1 MEKNAADLISPV
13 WSRITPIMAERA
25 EGAYVYG
32 QDGARYLDFT
42 SGIGVTN
49 TGHCHPKVVQAIQ
62 EQAAKLMHGQ
72 VNIIFHRPLLELAE
86 ELRPIVPQGLDSFF
100 FSNSGAEAV
109 EGAVKLAR
117 HATGRPNVIVFQ
129 GSFHGRTALTMA
141 LTTSKTIYRAGYQPL
156 PAGAFV
162 APYPYAYR
170 YGWSAEETEAFC
182 LRELKLLLKSQTAP
196 FETAAILV
204 EPVLGEGGYVV
215 PTPGFLAGLRR
226 ICDEHGI
233 LLIADEIQ
241 SGFGRTGKWFAIQ
254 HFGVEPDIMTMAK
267 GLASGLPLSGIA
279 ARRELMER
287 WIPGSHGGTYG
298 GNAVA
303 CAAAAAT
310 IRVIHEEGLLEN
322 VQRMGALL
330 MERLRS
336 LQGDFPAIG
345 DVRGL
350 GLMVGAEFTDLNPST
365 GSGQRG
371 TPATDLA
378 KAVVKG
384 CLKRH
389 LLLLTCGTLGNTVRW
404 IPPLTV
410 TQEQMEEA
418 LAVFKEALKEAILWG

>member
-1 MEKNAADLISPV
+1 VSTTIDNLISPV
-13 WSRITPIMAERA
+13 WSRITPIVAERA

-32 QDGARYLDFT
+32 KDGTRYLDFT

-49 TGHCHPKVVQAIQ
+49 TGHCHPKVVRAIQ
-62 EQAAKLMHGQ
+62 EQAAKLLHGQ
-72 VNIIFHRPLLELAE
+72 ANIIFHPPLLELAE
-86 ELRPIVPQGLDSFF
+86 ELRTIVPQGLDCFF

-156 PAGAFV
+156 PAGVFV

-170 YGWSAEETEAFC
+170 YGWSPQETEAFC

-226 ICDEHGI
+226 ICDEHGF
-233 LLIADEIQ
+233 LLIADEVQ
-241 SGFGRTGKWFAIQ
+241 SGFGRTGKWFAIE

-303 CAAAAAT
+303 CAAAVAT
-310 IRVIHEEGLLEN
+310 IRAIREEGLLEN
-322 VQRMGALL
+322 AQRMGALL
-330 MERLRS
+330 MERLRA
-336 LQGDFPAIG
+336 LQSDCPVIG
-345 DVRGL
+345 DVHGL
-350 GLMVGAEFTDLNPST
+350 GLMVGAEFTDSD
-365 GSGQRG
+365 GA
-371 TPATDLA
+371 PATDPA

-389 LLLLTCGTLGNTVRW
+389 LLLLTCGTWNNTIRW
-404 IPPLTV
+404 IPPLIV
-410 TQEQMEEA
+410 TQEQIEEA
-418 LAVFKEALKEAILWG
+418 MAIFREALVEAIPQS